1 VKFFDPDTSHQLT
14 IKLIFGSIIVTMSNA
29 KVLNAASFE
38 EMKQTAGYYLI
49 DLWAE
54 WCPPCKAM
62 SPVIDSLSQDVDLA
76 SITFFKCDV
85 DDQTE
90 IADFFA
96 VSSIPTF
103 FLIKSKG
110 DGSLNLA
117 TDVLKKIVGTKS
129 PFDFKI
135 ALKSAISQ

>member
-1 VKFFDPDTSHQLT
+1 
-14 IKLIFGSIIVTMSNA
+14 MSKA

-38 EMKQTAGYYLI
+38 EMKNQSGYYLI

-62 SPVIDSLSQDVDLA
+62 SPVIDSLSQDADLN

-90 IADFFA
+90 IADFFS

-103 FLIKSKG
+103 LLIKSKG
-110 DGSLNLA
+110 DGSLNLT
-117 TDVLKKIVGTKS
+117 TDIIKKIVGTKS

-135 ALKSAISQ
+135 ALKSAINQ